1 LEVVVILNR
10 WVGRGI
16 LEGECESFPEASHM
30 EHLSIAADSVGL
42 TGQLSIEVMLVGELP
57 KKEELVSSMRNWEL
71 LAMFIGLALALVE
84 ARGVGLSLLREVFKV
99 IKERMDRGE
108 DLVDSVALAGELQ
121 VEVV

>member
-1 LEVVVILNR
+1 
-10 WVGRGI
+10 
-16 LEGECESFPEASHM
+16 
-30 EHLSIAADSVGL
+30 
-42 TGQLSIEVMLVGELP
+42 
-57 KKEELVSSMRNWEL
+57 
-71 LAMFIGLALALVE
+71 MFIGLALALVE